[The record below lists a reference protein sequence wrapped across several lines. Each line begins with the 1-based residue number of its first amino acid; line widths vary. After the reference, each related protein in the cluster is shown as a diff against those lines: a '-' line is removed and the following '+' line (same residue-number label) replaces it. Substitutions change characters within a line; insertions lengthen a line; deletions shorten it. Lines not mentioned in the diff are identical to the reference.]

1 MAAQRHVSAEP
12 SSWAHPC
19 SESPCP
25 KTFLVLTVPRL
36 PSHPAA
42 AALGSSAQEKPS
54 GNQKALAANHH
65 PQAANRSPQAAN
77 HSPQAANNH
86 LRLQTTSSGPTA
98 TLFHVPRGHGQ
109 CALTVGQ
116 EVHPLTQALEV
127 RVPQGCLRRN
137 PALGFVLQKAPE
149 NRRLHSHRACKMA
162 FGGVCTTRCAH
173 TCARCAPKQVDVL
186 PGRRCIQA
194 LCTPLG
200 HTGGH
205 RCHWRG
211 HKGHHTRCDHGS
223 ALPTSHLS
231 GLCARGQWAKAG
243 SVP

>member
-1 MAAQRHVSAEP
+1 MAAQYHTSTEP

-19 SESPCP
+19 SKSPCP
-25 KTFLVLTVPRL
+25 KTFLVLVAPRL
-36 PSHPAA
+36 PPHPAA
-42 AALGSSAQEKPS
+42 AALGSSKQEKAS
-54 GNQKALAANHH
+54 GNRKDLAANRH
-65 PQAANRSPQAAN
+65 PQAAN

-98 TLFHVPRGHGQ
+98 TLLHVPRGRGQ
-109 CALTVGQ
+109 RALTVGQ
-116 EVHPLTQALEV
+116 EVHPLAQALEV

-149 NRRLHSHRACKMA
+149 NRRLHSHRACKTA
-162 FGGVCTTRCAH
+162 FGGVCTTR
-173 TCARCAPKQVDVL
+173 ARCAPKQVDVL
-186 PGRRCIQA
+186 PGCRCIQA

-200 HTGGH
+200 HAGGH

-231 GLCARGQWAKAG
+231 GLRARGQWAKAG
-243 SVP
+243 SAP